1 MMKEVLQKEWSDGSI
16 ITPSNQNEQFESH
29 GNKLKIIIPTTLSNN
44 QFGLYN
50 IEMTPKARGSKL
62 NYHKLMSETFII
74 KAGTLTVLTAKGEVK
89 AETGTV
95 VHLQKFPVHGYNN
108 DSDNIVKM
116 TMIFN
121 PGLNS
126 EDFFRKM
133 YKMLDEVPN
142 NIEAF
147 QKLYQ
152 ENDSYWLNEKNMIPM
167 VDQK

>member
-1 MMKEVLQKEWSDGSI
+1 
-16 ITPSNQNEQFESH
+16 
-29 GNKLKIIIPTTLSNN
+29 
-44 QFGLYN
+44 
-50 IEMTPKARGSKL
+50 
-62 NYHKLMSETFII
+62 
-74 KAGTLTVLTAKGEVK
+74 
-89 AETGTV
+89 
-95 VHLQKFPVHGYNN
+95 
-108 DSDNIVKM
+108 M